1 MISCLIPRF
10 AKLHDAGGGETF
22 RMGGDAKPMTRYQ
35 RRAADD
41 VGIAEGLFEDDPTL
55 ADNRNHTAR
64 LLGLAHLMVEPLR
77 NVVEAGLQPVVHVLH
92 LSEC

>member
-41 VGIAEGLFEDDPTL
+41 VGIAEGLFEDDAAL
-55 ADNRNHTAR
+55 VDDCDHAAR
-64 LLGLAHLMVEPLR
+64 VLGLAYLVLDPLR
-77 NVVEAGLQPVVHVLH
+77 EVVEGGLQPVVHVLH
-92 LSEC
+92 LSD